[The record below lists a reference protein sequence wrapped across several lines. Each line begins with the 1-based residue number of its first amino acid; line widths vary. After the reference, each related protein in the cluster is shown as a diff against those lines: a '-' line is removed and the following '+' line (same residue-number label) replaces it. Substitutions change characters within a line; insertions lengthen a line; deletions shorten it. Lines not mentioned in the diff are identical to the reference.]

1 MKLILGDCL
10 DEMENIPDGSVD
22 FVCCDLPYGITA
34 SSWDKHIDIMKLW
47 KQYNRI
53 INWNGTI
60 ALFSCQPFTT
70 KIISSN
76 LKDFRYCWYWLKNQ
90 GIELSTY
97 YKNDYR
103 KMYYIDEYD
112 DFYDEYELLSYLNE
126 CFVEYLKTL

>member
-1 MKLILGDCL
+1 MYDKYIEHD
-10 DEMENIPDGSVD
+10 DNE
-22 FVCCDLPYGITA
+22 FVV
-34 SSWDKHIDIMKLW
+34 
-47 KQYNRI
+47 
-53 INWNGTI
+53 NG
-60 ALFSCQPFTT
+60 Q
-70 KIISSN
+70 KIEVS
-76 LKDFRYCWYWLKNQ
+76 YWLKSQ